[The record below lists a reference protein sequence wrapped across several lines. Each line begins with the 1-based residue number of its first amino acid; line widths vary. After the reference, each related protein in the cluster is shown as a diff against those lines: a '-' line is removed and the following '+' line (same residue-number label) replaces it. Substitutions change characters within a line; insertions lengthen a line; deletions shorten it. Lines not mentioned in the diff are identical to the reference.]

1 MFCKNDKMCSKEHH
15 IFTKLVREVMFLL
28 QQPQLHSSTF
38 GKDYTIYCHIP
49 TQASKRFVIYFTTE

>member
-1 MFCKNDKMCSKEHH
+1 MCSKEHH

-28 QQPQLHSSTF
+28 RQPQLHSSTS